1 MTDTTDEA
9 IPNLLAARREGLG
22 DAPAPASGGD
32 GDADDIRGTVEAHN
46 EAAIAHIRDQI
57 AAEHNS
63 PRAAGCADDALGQ
76 LCDGQ
81 TVAADEGAVPVM
93 QRTGN
98 RPS

>member
-9 IPNLLAARREGLG
+9 K
-22 DAPAPASGGD
+22 DAPAPGGD
-32 GDADDIRGTVEAHN
+32 GSAVDIRGGIEARN
-46 EAAIAHIRDQI
+46 EAAIAHIRAQI

-81 TVAADEGAVPVM
+81 TVAVDEGAAPVM